1 MPSLIVRYSQQEGL
15 LGVRMGF
22 SCAVSYL
29 SISDDKA
36 LHESP
41 TTTKS
46 SFVKS
51 TPRNVRSLMKPAGGL
66 AKKNDPQES
75 SRSAKLTYI
84 DWKEVFYPGN
94 ISLPVE
100 LRGSSRDD
108 ENLMDAFCTNTLSQT
123 QCNGLTRTGFT
134 AAVSVGIFQGSLGF
148 FLAAYLALFCPTKES
163 AVAWML
169 AVNGILFLITSSLDT
184 ASRFHQDN
192 LTKFIM
198 MEKVTAGLGLV
209 ALILLFSFHIVS
221 VGNLVKRYDRKMAP
235 VVSILLVPLAVI
247 ALVFNIIALRSISY
261 DALPSGI
268 RAGASNVANF
278 LNPSTKALGSM
289 LAFLG
294 LAALSHILIHY
305 LLARRKCL
313 EKKKREERRKK
324 AISSFSTS
332 TVDDGNVNGTSELQS
347 PLCRWFDTLIPSIL
361 LAIIKTALTFSSENT
376 IIARKILG
384 LFEYITYLLVVV
396 SCLPSPQAEKVEHDN
411 FFCRIASNPSYVRS
425 TPSPQPLIPPEIPA
439 DHTSMRGAPRV
450 GVGSYNSTSA
460 LLGRVKD
467 TPRGSNAGLSAPKN
481 QLNRTS
487 YTGLSA
493 VSSLAPE
500 DSASTAAFLPRPPPP
515 PPHLRTRTTHGPNG
529 SELAPLREELLEKF
543 NGAGAPS

>member
-1 MPSLIVRYSQQEGL
+1 M
-15 LGVRMGF
+15 GVRF
-22 SCAVSYL
+22 
-29 SISDDKA
+29 
-36 LHESP
+36 
-41 TTTKS
+41 TT
-46 SFVKS
+46 
-51 TPRNVRSLMKPAGGL
+51 A
-66 AKKNDPQES
+66 
-75 SRSAKLTYI
+75 
-84 DWKEVFYPGN
+84 
-94 ISLPVE
+94 
-100 LRGSSRDD
+100 
-108 ENLMDAFCTNTLSQT
+108 
-123 QCNGLTRTGFT
+123 
-134 AAVSVGIFQGSLGF
+134 
-148 FLAAYLALFCPTKES
+148 
-163 AVAWML
+163 
-169 AVNGILFLITSSLDT
+169 
-184 ASRFHQDN
+184 
-192 LTKFIM
+192 
-198 MEKVTAGLGLV
+198 TAGLGLV

-396 SCLPSPQAEKVEHDN
+396 SW
-411 FFCRIASNPSYVRS
+411 
-425 TPSPQPLIPPEIPA
+425 
-439 DHTSMRGAPRV
+439 
-450 GVGSYNSTSA
+450 
-460 LLGRVKD
+460 
-467 TPRGSNAGLSAPKN
+467 
-481 QLNRTS
+481 
-487 YTGLSA
+487 
-493 VSSLAPE
+493 
-500 DSASTAAFLPRPPPP
+500 
-515 PPHLRTRTTHGPNG
+515 
-529 SELAPLREELLEKF
+529 
-543 NGAGAPS
+543 